1 MFKYLL
7 LLLGRAVSKKLFF
20 GCHLLASLVTKGE
33 G

>member
-7 LLLGRAVSKKLFF
+7 LLLGRAVSRKLFF
-20 GCHLLASLVTKGE
+20 GCHLLASLVAKGE